1 MSFFSKSIRWRL
13 LFWLTF
19 LVGCV
24 LIGFGVT
31 AYQLHRINRLN
42 QIDDELESRLAALSA
57 DFRGRAG
64 GGPPWRLRPE
74 KSSPA
79 RRPSPGGTG
88 QDEGTDPPPP
98 PFGGRDSLEFQPGQR
113 KPELQPQ
120 TLSLFDD
127 RDTNA

>member
-1 MSFFSKSIRWRL
+1 MAAFTKSIRWRL

-31 AYQLHRINRLN
+31 AYQLHRTNRLN

-64 GGPPWRLRPE
+64 GGPPRGSRSD
-74 KSSPA
+74 KSSLSQQPNMGG
-79 RRPSPGGTG
+79 RGRDQGTDPSPRPSPLPKRRGGIA
-88 QDEGTDPPPP
+88 D
-98 PFGGRDSLEFQPGQR
+98 
-113 KPELQPQ
+113 
-120 TLSLFDD
+120 
-127 RDTNA
+127 